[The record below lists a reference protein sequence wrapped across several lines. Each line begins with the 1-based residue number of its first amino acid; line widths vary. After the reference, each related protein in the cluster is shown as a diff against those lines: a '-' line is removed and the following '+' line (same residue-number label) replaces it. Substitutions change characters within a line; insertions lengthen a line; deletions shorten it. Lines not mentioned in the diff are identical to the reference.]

1 MLLVSAIS
9 LFVIHSVVQLST
21 DIVSCTHLWNVIILF
36 VAMLFIIV
44 SIIVNL
50 NLDSAVIPV
59 ANSTSVLNDS

>member
-1 MLLVSAIS
+1 M
-9 LFVIHSVVQLST
+9 
-21 DIVSCTHLWNVIILF
+21 LF

-50 NLDSAVIPV
+50 NLDTAVITV